1 MQVCG
6 REVVIRGQFVK
17 IASLDGEKY
26 LFLDD
31 PKPAIESL
39 RAGGVR
45 ADLFT
50 FLQRLPD
57 AAPRFDYPFEMDNL
71 AAMPITS
78 FDNWWNKQ
86 IRSFARNRA
95 RQAEK
100 RGVALRQIPFDD
112 ETVRGIWE
120 IYNEC
125 PVRQGKPFPHYGKS
139 IETVRK
145 MSATFLETSIFIG
158 AFFEGKMIGFAKLVA
173 DQNWTQANLMH
184 ILSMVSHKE
193 KAPTNALIAQSVRA
207 CVDREIKYL
216 VYQNFVYG
224 NKQGDGLSN
233 FKEINGFQRFDVPR
247 YYLPLTRW
255 GSLALAAKLHLPLAD
270 RLPHPVA
277 NGLRDL
283 RSAWYRTKSRST
295 TEAL

>member
-6 REVVIRGQFVK
+6 REVVIRGHLVK

-26 LFLDD
+26 LILDD
-31 PKPAIESL
+31 PTPAIEGL
-39 RAGGVR
+39 RSSGVR

-50 FLQRLPD
+50 FLQRLPESS
-57 AAPRFDYPFEMDNL
+57 PKFNYPFEMDNL
-71 AAMPITS
+71 AAMPITT
-78 FDNWWNKQ
+78 FDDWWNKQ

-100 RGVALRQIPFDD
+100 RGVTLRQVSFDD

-125 PVRQGKPFPHYGKS
+125 PVRQGKSFPHYGKS
-139 IETVRK
+139 IEVVRQ
-145 MSATFLETSIFIG
+145 MSATFLDTSIFIG
-158 AFFEGKMIGFAKLVA
+158 AFFEGEMIGFAKLVA
-173 DQNWTQANLMH
+173 DQTWTQANLMH
-184 ILSMVSHKE
+184 ILSKVSHKE

-207 CVDREIKYL
+207 CAEKGIKYL

-224 NKQGDGLSN
+224 NKAGDGLSN
-233 FKEINGFQRFDVPR
+233 FKEINGFQRVDVPR

-255 GSLALAAKLHLPLAD
+255 GALALSAKLHLPLAD
-270 RLPHPVA
+270 RLPSRVA
-277 NGLRDL
+277 SALREL

-295 TEAL
+295 TEAV

>member
-1 MQVCG
+1 MKVCG
-6 REVVIRGQFVK
+6 REVVTRGGLVK

-26 LFLDD
+26 LVLDE
-31 PKPAIESL
+31 PIPAIETL
-39 RAGGVR
+39 RSGGAR

-50 FLQRLPD
+50 FLQRLPES
-57 AAPRFDYPFEMDNL
+57 APKFDYPFEMDNL
-71 AAMPITS
+71 AAMPITTYE
-78 FDNWWNKQ
+78 DWWNKQ
-86 IRSFARNRA
+86 IRSLARNRA

-100 RGVALRQIPFDD
+100 RGVTLRQIPFDD

-125 PVRQGKPFPHYGKS
+125 PVRQGKAFPHYGKS

-145 MSATFLETSIFIG
+145 ISATFLDTSIFIG
-158 AFFEGKMIGFAKLVA
+158 AFFEGKMIGFVKLVA
-173 DQNWTQANLMH
+173 DQTWTQANLMH
-184 ILSMVSHKE
+184 ILSLVSHKE
-193 KAPTNALIAQSVRA
+193 KAPTNALLAQSVRA
-207 CVDREIKYL
+207 CADKGIKYL

-247 YYLPLTRW
+247 YYVPLTRW
-255 GSLALAAKLHLPLAD
+255 GSFALSAKLHLPLAD
-270 RLPHPVA
+270 RLPKTVA
-277 NGLRDL
+277 AKLRQL
-283 RSAWYRTKSRST
+283 RTAWYRTKSHST

>member
-6 REVVIRGQFVK
+6 REVVTRGQLVK

-31 PKPAIESL
+31 PKLAIEGL
-39 RAGGVR
+39 RSSGVR

-50 FLQRLPD
+50 FLQRLPE
-57 AAPRFDYPFEMDNL
+57 AAPKFDYPFEMDNF

-78 FDNWWNKQ
+78 FDHWWNHQ
-86 IRSFARNRA
+86 IRSYARNRA

-100 RGVALRQIPFDD
+100 RGVTLRQVPFDD

-125 PVRQGKPFPHYGKS
+125 PVRQGKSFPHYGKS

-145 MSATFLETSIFIG
+145 MSGTFLETSIFIG

-173 DQNWTQANLMH
+173 DQGWTQANLMH
-184 ILSMVSHKE
+184 ILSLVSHKE

-207 CVDREIKYL
+207 CAEKGIKYL

-224 NKQGDGLSN
+224 NKRGDGLSN
-233 FKEINGFQRFDVPR
+233 FKEINGFQRFDIPR

-255 GSLALAAKLHLPLAD
+255 GSVALATKLHLPLAD
-270 RLPHPVA
+270 RLPQRVA
-277 NGLRDL
+277 TALREL
-283 RSAWYRTKSRST
+283 RSVWYRAKSHST